1 MYLLDTHIFIWLVNG
16 SSKLSDGMKQRIF
29 DARTLGVYV
38 SIASFWEIAVKI
50 SVKKFDVQISIN
62 NAIKICSEDFKFYM
76 LDIKAKHLDILKNLD
91 FYHKDPFDWLIISQA
106 IAENMTLISADKY
119 IKAYPVKWLWQD

>member
-50 SVKKFDVQISIN
+50 SVKKLDLQISIN
-62 NAIKICSEDFKFYM
+62 DAIKICSEDFKFYM

-91 FYHKDPFDWLIISQA
+91 FYHKDPFDRLIISQA

-119 IKAYPVKWLWQD
+119 TKAYPVKWLWQD